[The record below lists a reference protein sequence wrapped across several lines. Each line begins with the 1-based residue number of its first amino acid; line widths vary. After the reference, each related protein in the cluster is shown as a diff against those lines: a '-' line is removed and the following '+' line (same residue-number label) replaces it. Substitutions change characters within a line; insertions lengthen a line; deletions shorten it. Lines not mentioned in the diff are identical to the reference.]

1 MKEQKIRERMDV
13 MSLCGRHI
21 GTVDRID
28 SGLIK
33 LTSGDP
39 RAGIHFIPLPLGH
52 PGIAGKP
59 DGQHSGAV
67 PNGAGQSAQYR

>member
-1 MKEQKIRERMDV
+1 V
-13 MSLCGRHI
+13 
-21 GTVDRID
+21 
-28 SGLIK
+28 
-33 LTSGDP
+33 
-39 RAGIHFIPLPLGH
+39 GIHFIPLPLGH